1 MLYRS
6 LRLKV
11 CKRYLEHKTKQ
22 SSGTIT
28 SYNASFPSPPPLS
41 ILLCW
46 KVRALATWKA
56 RRGGKC
62 RHCMDAVYVLSQQIT
77 VQQYLVVMFFHQAL
91 QYRTVHY
98 SSVISEC
105 IPLQSYHSASLASLF
120 SPATVHHSSGIPQCI
135 TQSSVI
141 SQCIPLQSYH
151 SVSLFS
157 HITVHYSSV
166 ISQCIPPQSYH
177 SAFLF
182 SHITVHSSS
191 VIRQCIPLLSYN
203 STSQCKNC

>member
-41 ILLCW
+41 IFLGW

-135 TQSSVI
+135 TLQSYHSALLFCHITVHSSSVI

-151 SVSLFS
+151 SSFLFS

-166 ISQCIPPQSYH
+166 ISQCITC
-177 SAFLF
+177 
-182 SHITVHSSS
+182 IT
-191 VIRQCIPLLSYN
+191 L
-203 STSQCKNC
+203 